1 MTKLFG
7 KVLELFIPDNLNK
20 IGFKIQVKDEI
31 ITIVTEQTKE
41 NAKIYRDDFVFIDK
55 QVIDNKIFYDIEPIG
70 DDEYE
75 SHWNI

>member
-7 KVLELFIPDNLNK
+7 KVKELFIPGNLNK

-75 SHWNI
+75 SY